1 MRVLEIGYA
10 AIRNWSCDYS
20 KLAMRLFEIGYA
32 TIRNE
37 KGMYSYRKR
46 VHPRYI
52 VMIKILVRGYYEY
65 LRIIPGLIL
74 IFLRIWLSLQ
84 IWSMLTPRFLEMTER
99 VSPLATL

>member
-10 AIRNWSCDYS
+10 AIRNWSCDYA
-20 KLAMRLFEIGYA
+20 KLVVRLFE
-32 TIRNE
+32 TK
-37 KGMYSYRKR
+37 KGCTRIER

-84 IWSMLTPRFLEMTER
+84 IWSMLTPRFLEITDS
-99 VSPLATL
+99 VSPFATL

>member
-1 MRVLEIGYA
+1 
-10 AIRNWSCDYS
+10 
-20 KLAMRLFEIGYA
+20 MRLFEIGHA
-32 TIRNE
+32 AIRNGRCGYSKLVVRLCE
-37 KGMYSYRKR
+37 IKKGCTRVER

-52 VMIKILVRGYYEY
+52 VMIKVLVQGYYEY

-84 IWSMLTPRFLEMTER
+84 IWSMLTPRFFEMTER

>member
-1 MRVLEIGYA
+1 MRLCEMGYA
-10 AIRNWSCDYS
+10 TMRNGLCGYS
-20 KLAMRLFEIGYA
+20 KLAIRVVEIKKEC
-32 TIRNE
+32 TRVE
-37 KGMYSYRKR
+37 R

-52 VMIKILVRGYYEY
+52 VMIKVLVQGYYEY

-84 IWSMLTPRFLEMTER
+84 IWSMLTPRFFEMTER

>member
-1 MRVLEIGYA
+1 MRLIEIGDA
-10 AIRNWSCDYS
+10 TIRNWSCGYS
-20 KLAMRLFEIGYA
+20 KLVVRLCVIGYA
-32 TIRNE
+32 TMRNK
-37 KGMYSYRKR
+37 KGCTRIER

-52 VMIKILVRGYYEY
+52 VMIKVLVRGYYEY

-84 IWSMLTPRFLEMTER
+84 IWSMLTPRFFEMTER

>member
-1 MRVLEIGYA
+1 
-10 AIRNWSCDYS
+10 
-20 KLAMRLFEIGYA
+20 MRLFEIGHA
-32 TIRNE
+32 AIRNWLCGYAKLVVRLCE
-37 KGMYSYRKR
+37 IKKGCTRVER

-52 VMIKILVRGYYEY
+52 VIIKVLVRGYYEY

-84 IWSMLTPRFLEMTER
+84 IWSMLTPRFFEMTER

>member
-1 MRVLEIGYA
+1 MRLLEIGYA
-10 AIRNWSCDYS
+10 TIRYWLCDYA
-20 KLAMRLFEIGYA
+20 KLVVRLFEIGYA

-37 KGMYSYRKR
+37 KGMYSYRKSTS
-46 VHPRYI
+46 RYI

>member
-1 MRVLEIGYA
+1 MRVLEIDYA
-10 AIRNWSCDYS
+10 TMRNWVCDYS
-20 KLAMRLFEIGYA
+20 KLLVRLFE
-32 TIRNE
+32 TK
-37 KGMYSYRKR
+37 KGCTRVER

-52 VMIKILVRGYYEY
+52 VMIKVLVRGYYEY

-84 IWSMLTPRFLEMTER
+84 IWSMLTPRFFEMTER

>member
-1 MRVLEIGYA
+1 MRLVVMDNA
-10 AIRNWSCDYS
+10 AIRNGRCGYS
-20 KLAMRLFEIGYA
+20 KWVMRLCEIK
-32 TIRNE
+32 
-37 KGMYSYRKR
+37 KGCTRIER

-52 VMIKILVRGYYEY
+52 VMIKVLVRGYYEY

-84 IWSMLTPRFLEMTER
+84 IWSMLTPRFFEMTER

>member
-1 MRVLEIGYA
+1 MRLIEIGDA
-10 AIRNWSCDYS
+10 TIRNWSCGYS
-20 KLAMRLFEIGYA
+20 KLAMRLFEIK
-32 TIRNE
+32 
-37 KGMYSYRKR
+37 KGCTRVER

-52 VMIKILVRGYYEY
+52 VLIKVLVRGYYEY

-84 IWSMLTPRFLEMTER
+84 IWSMLTPRFFEMTER

>member
-1 MRVLEIGYA
+1 
-10 AIRNWSCDYS
+10 
-20 KLAMRLFEIGYA
+20 MRLFEIGDA
-32 TIRNE
+32 AIRNWRCGYSKLVVRLCE
-37 KGMYSYRKR
+37 IKKGCTRVER

-52 VMIKILVRGYYEY
+52 VMIKVLVRGYYEY

-84 IWSMLTPRFLEMTER
+84 IWSMLTPRFFEMTER

>member
-1 MRVLEIGYA
+1 MRLCGMGYA
-10 AIRNWSCDYS
+10 TSRNGLCDYS
-20 KLAMRLFEIGYA
+20 KLAIRVVEIK
-32 TIRNE
+32 
-37 KGMYSYRKR
+37 KGCTHVER

-52 VMIKILVRGYYEY
+52 VMIRILVRGYYEY

-84 IWSMLTPRFLEMTER
+84 IWSMLTPRFFEMAER

>member
-1 MRVLEIGYA
+1 MRLIEIGDA
-10 AIRNWSCDYS
+10 TMRNGLCDYS
-20 KLAMRLFEIGYA
+20 KLVVRLCEIK
-32 TIRNE
+32 
-37 KGMYSYRKR
+37 KGCTRVER

-52 VMIKILVRGYYEY
+52 VMIKVLVQGYYEY

-84 IWSMLTPRFLEMTER
+84 IWSMLTPRFFEMTER

>member
-1 MRVLEIGYA
+1 
-10 AIRNWSCDYS
+10 
-20 KLAMRLFEIGYA
+20 MRLFEIRNA
-32 TIRNE
+32 TIRKE
-37 KGMYSYRKR
+37 LCDYAKRGMRLCEIKKGCTRIER

-52 VMIKILVRGYYEY
+52 VMIKFLVRGYYEY

>member
-10 AIRNWSCDYS
+10 AIRIWLCGYS
-20 KLAMRLFEIGYA
+20 NLVMRLFEIK
-32 TIRNE
+32 
-37 KGMYSYRKR
+37 KGCTRIER

>member
-1 MRVLEIGYA
+1 MRLFEIRNA
-10 AIRNWSCDYS
+10 TIRNWLCDYS
-20 KLAMRLFEIGYA
+20 KLVVRLCEIGYA
-32 TIRNE
+32 PNRNK
-37 KGMYSYRKR
+37 KGMYSYIKSTS
-46 VHPRYI
+46 RYI
-52 VMIKILVRGYYEY
+52 VMIKILVQGYYEY

>member
-1 MRVLEIGYA
+1 MRVLEIDYA
-10 AIRNWSCDYS
+10 AIRNWLCDYS
-20 KLAMRLFEIGYA
+20 KQK
-32 TIRNE
+32 
-37 KGMYSYRKR
+37 KGCTRIER

>member
-10 AIRNWSCDYS
+10 TIRNWLCDYS
-20 KLAMRLFEIGYA
+20 KLAMRLFETKTGC
-32 TIRNE
+32 TRNE
-37 KGMYSYRKR
+37 R
-46 VHPRYI
+46 VHPSPI
-52 VMIKILVRGYYEY
+52 VMIKFLVRVYYEY

>member
-1 MRVLEIGYA
+1 MRLIEIGDA
-10 AIRNWSCDYS
+10 AIQNWSCDYA
-20 KLAMRLFEIGYA
+20 KWAMRLCEIK
-32 TIRNE
+32 
-37 KGMYSYRKR
+37 KGCTRKER

-52 VMIKILVRGYYEY
+52 VMIKVLVRGYYEY

-84 IWSMLTPRFLEMTER
+84 IWSMLTPRFFEITER

>member
-1 MRVLEIGYA
+1 
-10 AIRNWSCDYS
+10 
-20 KLAMRLFEIGYA
+20 MRLIEIGYA
-32 TIRNE
+32 TMRNGRCDYAKWAMRLCE
-37 KGMYSYRKR
+37 IKKGCTRVER

-52 VMIKILVRGYYEY
+52 VMIKVLVRGYYEY

>member
-1 MRVLEIGYA
+1 
-10 AIRNWSCDYS
+10 
-20 KLAMRLFEIGYA
+20 MRLFEIRNA
-32 TIRNE
+32 TIRKE
-37 KGMYSYRKR
+37 LCDYAKRGMRLFEIKKGCTHVER

-52 VMIKILVRGYYEY
+52 VMIKVLVRGYYEY

>member
-1 MRVLEIGYA
+1 MRLIEIDYA
-10 AIRNWSCDYS
+10 AIQNWSCGYS
-20 KLAMRLFEIGYA
+20 KWAMRLCEIK
-32 TIRNE
+32 
-37 KGMYSYRKR
+37 KGCTRIER

-52 VMIKILVRGYYEY
+52 VMIKFLVRGYYEY

>member
-1 MRVLEIGYA
+1 MRLIEIGYA
-10 AIRNWSCDYS
+10 AIQNWSCGYA
-20 KLAMRLFEIGYA
+20 KWAMRLCEIK
-32 TIRNE
+32 
-37 KGMYSYRKR
+37 KGCTRVER

-52 VMIKILVRGYYEY
+52 VMIKVLVRGYYEY

-84 IWSMLTPRFLEMTER
+84 IWSMLTPRFFEMTER

>member
-10 AIRNWSCDYS
+10 AIRNCSCDYS
-20 KLAMRLFEIGYA
+20 KLAMRLFE
-32 TIRNE
+32 TK
-37 KGMYSYRKR
+37 KGCTRIER

-84 IWSMLTPRFLEMTER
+84 IWSMLTPRFFEMTER

>member
-1 MRVLEIGYA
+1 MRLIEIGDA
-10 AIRNWSCDYS
+10 AIQNWSCDYS
-20 KLAMRLFEIGYA
+20 KLAILVVEIK
-32 TIRNE
+32 
-37 KGMYSYRKR
+37 KGCTRVER

-52 VMIKILVRGYYEY
+52 VIIKVLVRGYYEY

-84 IWSMLTPRFLEMTER
+84 IWSMLTPRFFEMTER